1 MDRQDIFDRRIHS
14 NFKAEGLGDYYTTSF
29 NIEDVEDVHNVTLVG
44 KGSSGVLNLEWI
56 ELPDE
61 QLG

>member
-1 MDRQDIFDRRIHS
+1 MDRQNILIGEFIAI
-14 NFKAEGLGDYYTTSF
+14 KAEGLGDYYTTSF

>member
-1 MDRQDIFDRRIHS
+1 MEVRLDGQTEFIPIE
-14 NFKAEGLGDYYTTSF
+14 AEGLGDYYTTSF
-29 NIEDVEDVHNVTLVG
+29 NTEDVGDVQKVTLVG
-44 KGSSGVLNLEWI
+44 KGSSGVLNIEWI